1 MLLKNLSVKVLVVFL
16 LSFQFLCLKSLNL
29 SKGVTSRER
38 NKGSLH
44 RCAQFT
50 DVHKRK
56 LRIKTDQ
63 KIEILSHCRVLMSP
77 MRKK

>member
-44 RCAQFT
+44 RCDQFT
-50 DVHKRK
+50 GVHKRK

-63 KIEILSHCRVLMSP
+63 NIEILSHCRVLMSP